1 MKANPTPLD
10 GVFIVEPQIFGDNR
24 GWFFESYSQPVLQS
38 LGINMRVVQANRSY
52 SALKGT
58 LRGLHCQKQPLPQAK
73 LVSCTRGAIAD
84 YAVDIRHGSPTYLKW
99 FMAELTADNKKM
111 LFVPKGFLHG
121 FVTLTDDV
129 EVEYKVDEIYRRE
142 NDRSVLYSDP
152 LFAIDWGVAS
162 PVLSDKDREAPLF
175 LQTDIYFEY

>member
-1 MKANPTPLD
+1 MKANPTPLE
-10 GVFIVEPQIFGDNR
+10 GVFVIEPQVFGDNR
-24 GWFFESYSQPVLQS
+24 GWFFESYSQPVLKS
-38 LGINMRVVQANRSY
+38 LGIDMRVVQANRSY

-84 YAVDIRHGSPTYLKW
+84 FAVDIRHGSPTYLKW
-99 FMAELTADNKKM
+99 FMAELTADNKNM

-121 FVTLTDDV
+121 FVTLTADV

-142 NDRSVLYSDP
+142 NDRTVLYSDP
-152 LFAIDWGVAS
+152 LFAVDWGVAS

-175 LQTDIYFEY
+175 SQTDIFFEY